1 MLWDRGAGI
10 VTVREVLELFR
21 TTMEELG
28 PRTATEMKFAVE
40 RKKRICFHGFCE
52 WSISGLNSEGHRDSF
67 IALGEGTMLVVGMLV
82 LVVAAVVLTHVY

>member
-40 RKKRICFHGFCE
+40 RSVFASMDFV
-52 WSISGLNSEGHRDSF
+52 SGVFQG
-67 IALGEGTMLVVGMLV
+67 
-82 LVVAAVVLTHVY
+82 